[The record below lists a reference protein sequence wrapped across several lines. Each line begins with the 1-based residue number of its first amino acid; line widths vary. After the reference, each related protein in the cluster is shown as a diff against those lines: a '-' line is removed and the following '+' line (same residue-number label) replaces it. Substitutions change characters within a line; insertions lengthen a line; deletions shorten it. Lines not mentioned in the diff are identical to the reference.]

1 MGGWGSVVIGGVW
14 RGATVAEIAM
24 VDNGEMRT
32 ANQVEALF
40 GQRTSVGGF
49 EKVSIKGPILASLI
63 FFWSFR
69 YWGHPSG
76 RYCTF
81 LVLVVVLKMQ

>member
-49 EKVSIKGPILASLI
+49 EKVSISPRMIQPQFGGTDRL
-63 FFWSFR
+63 
-69 YWGHPSG
+69 
-76 RYCTF
+76 
-81 LVLVVVLKMQ
+81 